1 MGTVQGL
8 RVARLRLPPM
18 AVMAVEPVA
27 TARSKEAVRARP
39 AGVGPRT
46 PQAWVWRRGA
56 GWRRRGCGRKGVAPE
71 DGDGDVWGG
80 GGGWRAM
87 GTVQRL
93 QVARLR
99 HSPSAL

>member
-46 PQAWVWRRGA
+46 PRHRCGAAAQGGAEEGVDARAAHGKAGVRRF
-56 GWRRRGCGRKGVAPE
+56 
-71 DGDGDVWGG
+71 
-80 GGGWRAM
+80 
-87 GTVQRL
+87 
-93 QVARLR
+93 
-99 HSPSAL
+99 